1 MKIMTGAPIPT
12 GADAIVAY
20 ESTDRGAAD
29 VEIYVPSEVGSAHPA
44 DRRGCRGRTAGVP

>member
-20 ESTDRGAAD
+20 EATDRGSAD
-29 VEIYVPSEVGSAHPA
+29 VQSTSQ
-44 DRRGCRGRTAGVP
+44 